1 MATHQLSSGVGPGT
15 VLEVNPEIAGW
26 SVLDFSVVVLG
37 PGDTTAVHTGDREV
51 AVVPQAGRFA
61 VAVEGMSYE
70 MARSSPFAEMA
81 PVLYLPPGTTAELS
95 SIEGAEYAIGG
106 APAEGRYP
114 IRMFEPPEMK
124 TEVRGGGGATRQV
137 NHILAY
143 PLPAERLILYEVY
156 VPRGKW
162 SGWPPHCHDGWEG
175 SPYLEETYYFRFDP
189 ADGWGM
195 HRNYRVDSDF
205 EETFAVSDRDVVMVT
220 QGYHSSAA
228 SPGSHMYFLNYLAG
242 KPLNEERAIPPFF
255 QPEYRWIDGNWDQDD
270 MTLPAVTPRRP
281 AGGGG
286 SSPERETAEG
296 GTS

>member
-1 MATHQLSSGVGPGT
+1 MTIHQLSSESGPGT
-15 VLEVNPEIAGW
+15 VLEVTPELAGW
-26 SVLDFSVVVLG
+26 SILDFAVVVLDE
-37 PGDTTAVHTGDREV
+37 GDAATVRTGDREV
-51 AVVPQAGRFA
+51 AIVPQSGRFTA
-61 VAVEGMSYE
+61 TVDGVAHDLS
-70 MARSSPFAEMA
+70 RSDPFAEMA

-95 SIEGAEYAIGG
+95 TDQGAEYAIGG

-114 IRMFEPPEMK
+114 VRLVEPHEMK
-124 TEVRGGGGATRQV
+124 SEVRGGGGATRQV
-137 NHILAY
+137 NHILAH

-162 SGWPPHCHDGWEG
+162 SWWPPHCHDGWEG

-205 EETFAVSDRDVVMVT
+205 DETFAVRDRDVVMVT

-228 SPGSHMYFLNYLAG
+228 SPGCHMYFLNYLAG
-242 KPLNEERAIPPFF
+242 TPQNEERAIPPFF

-270 MTLPAVTPRRP
+270 MVLPAVGPELP
-281 AGGGG
+281 AGG
-286 SSPERETAEG
+286 S
-296 GTS
+296 